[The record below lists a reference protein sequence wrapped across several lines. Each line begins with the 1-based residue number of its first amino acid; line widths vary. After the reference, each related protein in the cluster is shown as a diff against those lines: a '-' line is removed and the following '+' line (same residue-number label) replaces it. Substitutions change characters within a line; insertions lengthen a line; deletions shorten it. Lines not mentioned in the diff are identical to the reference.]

1 MPGNLGPVAQPVR
14 DIDQRFAAASSEAAM
29 AAISRDDLVLE
40 TPPELIG
47 GASVFRQQEGPFRHY
62 ERTVTVMVDG
72 TVAQRT
78 SFRLDIPWF
87 GWLFRPIVARRLA
100 ARPPNGTPL
109 PWWSPPDRLT
119 ARQVHLLGILA
130 MASLSAVF
138 TNTLFTQTATFT
150 KATFGVDE
158 SDLGWA
164 GTAVR
169 LGIVVALPF
178 TILADRVGRRKMLVA
193 SAWLAPLCCAL
204 GAVAPS
210 FPLLVAT
217 QAVGRPIGIA
227 LALLIGVV
235 VSEEVPRN
243 SRAFALSLMTMA
255 GGLGATVAV
264 ANLWVADLSRD
275 SWRLIYLL
283 SLVWVVVAVSVQRHL
298 PETER
303 FETMVETS
311 STIPSLRW
319 RRFALIASVSTLA
332 NLFVAPASY
341 YQNDYLRENRG
352 MSGAM
357 ISLFTIVTA
366 TPAGLGLAFGG
377 RLADAVGRR
386 VVLIACMPLSTFL
399 LAISFAVDGVTMWL
413 TALTGAVLGALAYP
427 AFTVYRAEMFPTG
440 NRGRANGFIQALA
453 LAGGAGGLVMVGS
466 LVDRGTSY
474 GVAMLAVG
482 VGQLVAAL
490 LAFSLYPETAHRDLE
505 ALNPEDAA
513 PTPR

>member
-1 MPGNLGPVAQPVR
+1 
-14 DIDQRFAAASSEAAM
+14 
-29 AAISRDDLVLE
+29 
-40 TPPELIG
+40 
-47 GASVFRQQEGPFRHY
+47 
-62 ERTVTVMVDG
+62 
-72 TVAQRT
+72 
-78 SFRLDIPWF
+78 
-87 GWLFRPIVARRLA
+87 
-100 ARPPNGTPL
+100 
-109 PWWSPPDRLT
+109 
-119 ARQVHLLGILA
+119 
-130 MASLSAVF
+130 
-138 TNTLFTQTATFT
+138 
-150 KATFGVDE
+150 
-158 SDLGWA
+158 
-164 GTAVR
+164 
-169 LGIVVALPF
+169 
-178 TILADRVGRRKMLVA
+178 
-193 SAWLAPLCCAL
+193 
-204 GAVAPS
+204 VAPT

-264 ANLWVADLSRD
+264 ANLWIADLSRD